1 VARTRISEKPGFG
14 KERSR
19 RQRFVQPA
27 SNATLIRWTGH
38 QFISMRTN
46 PGLTSSVVCWV
57 AVALIVCFASAERR
71 RLWHQHRRCTGDEN
85 SHLILPSGKTTGAD
99 EPGKELCE
107 SFQRERVPLAA
118 GDAQRD
124 DAALETVVARTRSPM
139 VRWESNE
146 TPPCRLNCKRLA
158 DWARI
163 SGGCEYLVGRK
174 SAGYSL
180 EM

>member
-1 VARTRISEKPGFG
+1 VRRRVVARTRISEKPGFG
-14 KERSR
+14 KERPR

-99 EPGKELCE
+99 EPGIGIV
-107 SFQRERVPLAA
+107 REFPARARSLGRRRLHSVTMPHLRPSWHERAPRWFGGNRMRRRRVASIA
-118 GDAQRD
+118 RD
-124 DAALETVVARTRSPM
+124 
-139 VRWESNE
+139 
-146 TPPCRLNCKRLA
+146 
-158 DWARI
+158 
-163 SGGCEYLVGRK
+163 
-174 SAGYSL
+174 
-180 EM
+180 